1 MITKTVQTKLKQ
13 ARLESGLK
21 WPFFASRLDISQ
33 DVLKKIQSGKYV
45 HEVCLK
51 TRKKLEA
58 IGIMQE
64 DWQ

>member
-1 MITKTVQTKLKQ
+1 MISKTVQSKLKK
-13 ARLESGLK
+13 ARLDSGLK
-21 WPFFASRLDISQ
+21 WPFFAARLDISQ

-45 HEVCLK
+45 HEVCQK

-58 IGIMQE
+58 IGITQE